1 MEFSYLFRA
10 LWRRKWILLICVVAS
25 SLLAFVFTRNGKKEY
40 QSSAQIA
47 TRFTVSDQPNGSVNY
62 IQSEFEFGNVIEMIT
77 SPNVVSLVS
86 YHLLMH
92 DLQSPEPFTT
102 LNARQQQLAGTID
115 KKLQELGITLQEPKA
130 PIANYVPFVR
140 SGNLLTVS
148 GQVCLDFDGKSAI
161 GLTSSPAIVVRL
173 RPAAFAVRPHVG
185 PSVQYF
191 PTPAER
197 RVVDQ

>member
-77 SPNVVSLVS
+77 SPNVVSLLS

-115 KKLQELGITLQEPKA
+115 KNAIVLQLSTHLDSVSALSTQSEQDRTIM
-130 PIANYVPFVR
+130 
-140 SGNLLTVS
+140 NLLNVY
-148 GQVCLDFDGKSAI
+148 GY
-161 GLTSSPAIVVRL
+161 SPDALAGSIK
-173 RPAAFAVRPHVG
+173 A
-185 PSVQYF
+185 
-191 PTPAER
+191 
-197 RVVDQ
+197 